1 MEYCSIRKRAWTTS
15 RAIGNAIVMVLL
27 TKITMVLGTVAV
39 ICHVVGPTKAHRR
52 RNSNNN
58 KKYRNYWSNAVKPET
73 NRELPPQRRG
83 PGARLAVGAAVHAT
97 DATRY
102 EHLCATEAIA
112 VHLSTSDE
120 EYQPPF
126 YHEIRCVGYRRK
138 RRHHHKIQKCGFGL
152 LHCVQTYRRLYFS
165 RRKAGTDCWQPY
177 YIDAPSGCECMWPVE
192 DYGPLNHR
200 QEL

>member
-1 MEYCSIRKRAWTTS
+1 
-15 RAIGNAIVMVLL
+15 
-27 TKITMVLGTVAV
+27 MVLGTVAV
-39 ICHVVGPTKAHRR
+39 ICQTAGSAKQHRR
-52 RNSNNN
+52 RNSN
-58 KKYRNYWSNAVKPET
+58 KKYRNYWSNAVKLEP
-73 NRELPPQRRG
+73 NREQLPQRRG
-83 PGARLAVGAAVHAT
+83 TGTRLTAGADSHSIAN

-102 EHLCATEAIA
+102 EHLCASETIA

-126 YHEIRCVGYRRK
+126 YYEIRCVGYRRK
-138 RRHHHKIQKCGFGL
+138 RRHQHKIQKCGFGL

-165 RRKAGTDCWQPY
+165 RRKAGTDCWQPH

-192 DYGPLNHR
+192 NYGPLNRR